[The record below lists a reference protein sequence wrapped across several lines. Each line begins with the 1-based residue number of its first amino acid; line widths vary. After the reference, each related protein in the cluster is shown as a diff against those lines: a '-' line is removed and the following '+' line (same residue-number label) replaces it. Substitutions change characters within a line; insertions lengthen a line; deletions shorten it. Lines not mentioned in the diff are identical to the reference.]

1 LRSSNSD
8 QLGSTVLKQIDFS
21 NKIIGITSTI
31 PVEILFA
38 GGCVPVDLNN
48 IFITSPQA
56 GTWVDEAEEKGFPRT
71 LCSWIKG
78 IYSALRYRPEIKTV
92 IAVTQG
98 DCSNTQAL
106 TEILDH
112 QGIRI
117 IHFNYP
123 YDRNTDLLKINIEAL
138 MESFGV
144 SWSKVNRTKKRIKT
158 IREKLVLLDNET
170 WEGNKVHGWENH
182 LFLVNSSDLKGDPD
196 HFEDE
201 LTSFLSGLAHRPKIR
216 EAVRLGF
223 IGIPPI
229 QSGLYEFIEDL
240 GGRVVFNEIQR
251 QFSMPYYK
259 HALLQQYLAYTYPYD
274 LFGRIKDIQQAV
286 AQRRLN
292 GLIHYTQTF
301 CFRQVQDLLIRKH
314 IALPILTLEGD
325 RPRPIDNRTKF
336 RIEAFI
342 DVLRK

>member
-1 LRSSNSD
+1 MF
-8 QLGSTVLKQIDFS
+8 KQVDIS
-21 NKIIGITSTI
+21 NKEIGLTSTI
-31 PVEILFA
+31 PVEILLA
-38 GGCVPVDLNN
+38 GGYIPVDLNN

-78 IYSALRYRPEIKTV
+78 IYSALQFRPEIKTV

-106 TEILDH
+106 TEILDQ
-112 QGIRI
+112 QGIKI

-123 YDRNTDLLKINIEAL
+123 YDRNPELLKKNMESL
-138 MESFGV
+138 MDSFGV
-144 SWSKVNRTKKRIKT
+144 SWPKVNRKKRRLKS
-158 IREKLVLLDNET
+158 IREKLVLLDRET
-170 WEGNKVHGWENH
+170 WKGNKVHGWENH
-182 LFLVNSSDLKGDPD
+182 LYLVNSSDFKGNPD
-196 HFEDE
+196 CFEKE
-201 LTSFLSGLAHRPKIR
+201 LDDFLAGLTARPPI
-216 EAVRLGF
+216 EESVRLGF

-229 QSGLYEFIEDL
+229 QSGLYEYIEDL

-251 QFSMPYYK
+251 QFSMPYFDQG
-259 HALLQQYLAYTYPYD
+259 LLRQYLVYTYPYD
-274 LFGRIKDIQQAV
+274 IFGRIKDIQQA
-286 AQRRLN
+286 AARRRLD

-301 CFRQVQDLLIRKH
+301 CFRQVQDLLIRRH
-314 IALPILTLEGD
+314 LPLPVLTLEGD

>member
-1 LRSSNSD
+1 M
-8 QLGSTVLKQIDFS
+8 
-21 NKIIGITSTI
+21 IGITSTI
-31 PVEILFA
+31 PVEILIA
-38 GGCVPVDLNN
+38 GGFVPIDLNN
-48 IFITSPQA
+48 IFITSSRA
-56 GTWVDEAEEKGFPRT
+56 GTWVEEAEEKGFPRT

-78 IYSALRYRPEIKTV
+78 IYSALQYRPEIGTV

-112 QGIRI
+112 QGISI

-123 YDRNTDLLKINIEAL
+123 YNRNPDLLKKNMEAL
-138 MESFGV
+138 MDSFGV
-144 SWSKVNRTKKRIKT
+144 SWPRVNRIKKRIRS
-158 IREKLVLLDNET
+158 IREKLVLLDRET

-182 LFLVNSSDLKGDPD
+182 LFLVNSADFKGEPYL
-196 HFEDE
+196 FEEE
-201 LTSFLSGLAHRPKIR
+201 LDAFLTGLIDRPKIR

-229 QSGLYEFIEDL
+229 QSGLYEYIEDL

-251 QFSMPYYK
+251 QFSMP
-259 HALLQQYLAYTYPYD
+259 HFHHSLLQQYLAYTYPYD

-286 AQRRLN
+286 AQRRLD

-314 IALPILTLEGD
+314 LALPILTLEGD
-325 RPRPIDNRTKF
+325 KPRPIDNRTKF

>member
-1 LRSSNSD
+1 M
-8 QLGSTVLKQIDFS
+8 
-21 NKIIGITSTI
+21 
-31 PVEILFA
+31 EILLA

-56 GTWVDEAEEKGFPRT
+56 GIWVDEAEERGFPRT

-78 IYSALRYRPEIKTV
+78 IYAALQYRPEIKTV

-106 TEILDH
+106 TEILYH
-112 QGIRI
+112 QGIKI

-123 YDRNTDLLKINIEAL
+123 YDRNPDLLKKNMEAL
-138 MESFGV
+138 MDSFGI
-144 SWSKVNRTKKRIKT
+144 SWAKVTRTQKRIKT
-158 IREKLVLLDNET
+158 IREKLILLDNET
-170 WEGNKVHGWENH
+170 WKGNKVHGWENH
-182 LFLVNSSDLKGDPD
+182 LFLVNSSDFKGDPD
-196 HFEDE
+196 RFEGE
-201 LTSFLSGLAHRPKIR
+201 LTAFLTGLAHRPKIR
-216 EAVRLGF
+216 ESVRLGF
-223 IGIPPI
+223 VGIPPI
-229 QSGLYEFIEDL
+229 QSGLYEYIEDL

-251 QFSMPYYK
+251 QFSMP
-259 HALLQQYLAYTYPYD
+259 HHSQNLLQQYLAYTYPYD
-274 LFGRIKDIQQAV
+274 IFGRIKDIQQAV
-286 AQRRLN
+286 EQRRLD

-314 IALPILTLEGD
+314 LALPILTLEGD

>member
-1 LRSSNSD
+1 M
-8 QLGSTVLKQIDFS
+8 
-21 NKIIGITSTI
+21 
-31 PVEILFA
+31 EILFA
-38 GGCVPVDLNN
+38 AGLIPVDLNN

-56 GTWVDEAEEKGFPRT
+56 SVWVDEAEEKGFPRT

-78 IYSALRYRPEIKTV
+78 IYSALQYWPEIKTV

-112 QGIRI
+112 QGTQV

-123 YDRNTDLLKINIEAL
+123 YDRSPQVIRKNIEEL
-138 MESFGV
+138 MATFGV
-144 SWSKVNRTKKRIKT
+144 SWPKVIGAQKRIKG
-158 IREKLVLLDNET
+158 IREKLLWLDKAT
-170 WEGNKVHGWENH
+170 WESNRVHGWENH
-182 LFLVNSSDLKGDPD
+182 LFLVNSSDFKGNLN
-196 HFEDE
+196 FYEEE
-201 LTSFLSGLAHRPKIR
+201 LTDFLETLALRSKIR
-216 EAVRLGF
+216 ESVRLGY

-229 QSGLYEFIEDL
+229 QSGLYEFVEQC

-251 QFSMPYYK
+251 QFSMPHYK
-259 HALLQQYLAYTYPYD
+259 QNLISQYLAYTYPYD
-274 LFGRIKDIQQAV
+274 IFGRIKDIEAAIRVRQ
-286 AQRRLN
+286 LD
-292 GLIHYTQTF
+292 GLIHHTQTF

-314 IALPILTLEGD
+314 LSIPILTLEGD
-325 RPRPIDNRTKF
+325 KPRPIDNRTKF